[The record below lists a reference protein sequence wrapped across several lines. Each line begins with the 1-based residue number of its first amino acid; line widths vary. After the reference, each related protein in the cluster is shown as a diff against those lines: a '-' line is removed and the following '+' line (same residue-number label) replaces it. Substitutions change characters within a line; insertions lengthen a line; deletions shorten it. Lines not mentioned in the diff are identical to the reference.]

1 MVVTKASLML
11 EIDGQ
16 ICHAL
21 LDGIDINLMVDA
33 ISSMMPDNTL
43 KVLKMSEDY
52 TWQNITRSDVKDEP
66 IER

>member
-1 MVVTKASLML
+1 ML

>member
-1 MVVTKASLML
+1 
-11 EIDGQ
+11 
-16 ICHAL
+16 
-21 LDGIDINLMVDA
+21 MVDA